1 MKKWN
6 IFCFDSV
13 LCIVLFLLM
22 TVNVI
27 AVFSE
32 DKLFAQYINALSIPV
47 FVTFALLKVIP
58 DNISFFFFCLFVFL
72 SDSSSLL
79 FHDVNMFY
87 ATSVFYVAACIHL
100 LILVFSKIKS
110 IHIDKPIKAYL
121 LLMFL
126 IITFFLSLIYNAI
139 EQIFNNS
146 LEGLLFVVKSLAF
159 IVLGLGAFG
168 VYLSSQNKKS
178 IFFLTAVI
186 CFGFSTIFD
195 FVNIYFLSEWRFEI
209 CHQLLHIIGIFF
221 MFKFIIVDKLL
232 EVNTFKYLNNNN
244 RTDNNIL
251 A

>member
-1 MKKWN
+1 
-6 IFCFDSV
+6 
-13 LCIVLFLLM
+13 M

-27 AVFSE
+27 AFFSE

-47 FVTFALLKVIP
+47 FVIFALLKAKP

-87 ATSVFYVAACIHL
+87 ATSIFYVAACIHL
-100 LILVFSKIKS
+100 LILVFSKIKL

-126 IITFFLSLIYNAI
+126 ITTFFLSLIYNAI
-139 EQIFNNS
+139 EQIFENN
-146 LEGLLFVVKSLAF
+146 LEGVLFVVKSFAF

-168 VYLSSQNKKS
+168 VYLSAQNKRS

-195 FVNIYFLSEWRFEI
+195 YVNIYFLSEWRFEI
-209 CHQLLHIIGIFF
+209 CHQLLHVVGIFF
-221 MFKFIIVDKLL
+221 IFKFIL
-232 EVNTFKYLNNNN
+232 EEKHVKVNTFEYLNNNS